1 MERAKVGRESA
12 RNEGRARRPLSLDR
26 NLRTF
31 LTASWMEPGSV
42 LPRPRRPVRRAV
54 GLCISFFVHSAFL
67 FALAAALI
75 KLEPLHSFFR
85 RNLSGSK
92 IQQFFPVTAHGA
104 FESCPGRGDFTGKVM
119 SIALCCKSASAIF

>member
-42 LPRPRRPVRRAV
+42 LPRPRRPVRRRSV
-54 GLCISFFVHSAFL
+54 YIFLC
-67 FALAAALI
+67 
-75 KLEPLHSFFR
+75 
-85 RNLSGSK
+85 
-92 IQQFFPVTAHGA
+92 
-104 FESCPGRGDFTGKVM
+104 
-119 SIALCCKSASAIF
+119 ALCLSFRTRSRLNKIRAAPLFLSPKSLGIQNPAVLPCHGSRGI

>member
-1 MERAKVGRESA
+1 MPEMKVERGDLCPWTEIFVHSLLLPGWSPALFC
-12 RNEGRARRPLSLDR
+12 RARGAPC
-26 NLRTF
+26 
-31 LTASWMEPGSV
+31 
-42 LPRPRRPVRRAV
+42 AV